1 MFSGAKMRLL
11 KWREKKH
18 SSWKVEIPKPL
29 LDRSKIVE
37 ETKQTMK
44 NLENLKEEF
53 EQILDQLLEQLSTI
67 SESGDDK
74 NSLIQQ
80 KVDFLKKNLVIIK
93 RGLEDSQIFLAL
105 NNIVENIENEV
116 RSNEDEI
123 ATLKERIKSLKEENN
138 SLRRDLSM
146 THKKWTES
154 ERQSVTLEIECDHL
168 KYLNTLT

>member
-29 LDRSKIVE
+29 LDR
-37 ETKQTMK
+37 
-44 NLENLKEEF
+44 N
-53 EQILDQLLEQLSTI
+53 QLLEQLSTI